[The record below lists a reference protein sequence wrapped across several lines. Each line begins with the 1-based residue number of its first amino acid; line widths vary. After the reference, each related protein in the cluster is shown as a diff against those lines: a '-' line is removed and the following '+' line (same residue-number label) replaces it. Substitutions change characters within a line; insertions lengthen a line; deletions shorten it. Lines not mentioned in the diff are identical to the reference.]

1 MKALTRTN
9 QAITETSIKEFIEG
23 LDVNEEIKK
32 ELRVITPH
40 SVSYTHLD
48 VYKRQSH
55 YISRLPEGGSGGC
68 SADVT
73 IFSRGVGTAVK
84 GES

>member
-1 MKALTRTN
+1 MLILLSCAKTM
-9 QAITETSIKEFIEG
+9 S
-23 LDVNEEIKK
+23 DVSKTKNA
-32 ELRVITPH
+32 
-40 SVSYTHLD
+40 
-48 VYKRQSH
+48 SH

>member
-1 MKALTRTN
+1 MGRTN

-40 SVSYTHLD
+40 SYTG
-48 VYKRQSH
+48 
-55 YISRLPEGGSGGC
+55 I
-68 SADVT
+68 
-73 IFSRGVGTAVK
+73 
-84 GES
+84 